1 MTNKMK
7 NLITHSNYLIDY
19 EARDYTMLDSKK
31 TPEEIYEQLVNDYD
45 LYQRYS
51 LDVEEFEEWV
61 NHNYTAFE
69 ILGNDEIDL
78 AELEE
83 TYNREVLDPAIE
95 EFFTDS
101 EYFAWL

>member
-7 NLITHSNYLIDY
+7 ELIVNSNYLIDY
-19 EARDYTMLDSKK
+19 EARSYTVFDSKK
-31 TPEEIYEQLVNDYD
+31 MAQEIYEQLVNDYD

-51 LDVEEFEEWV
+51 LDVEEFEDWV
-61 NHNYTAFE
+61 NRNYTAFE
-69 ILGNDEIDL
+69 VLGNDEIDL

-83 TYNREVLDPAIE
+83 TYDREVLDPAIE